1 MIRESIASILPR
13 PAAAASSLVMDIYYL
28 CKTRYW
34 LVTSGSVTTAG
45 LQQRSR
51 VIKLSADPGAELVA
65 GSWCRWA
72 GQVAACCCTMLPPVM
87 NTSAS
92 TIQQPGPEL
101 SPHLLTTDHSH
112 VHISHQ
118 PSPAQPSQ
126 PSPAMQCA
134 MREQG
139 RHESILFVSR
149 AFNCH
154 CADVML
160 T

>member
-34 LVTSGSVTTAG
+34 LVTSGSVTAG

-72 GQVAACCCTMLPPVM
+72 GQVAAAGCCTMLPPVM

-92 TIQQPGPEL
+92 TIQRPGPEL

-118 PSPAQPSQ
+118 PSQPA
-126 PSPAMQCA
+126 SPAMQCA